1 MVGDN
6 EAVQPVKGDVRRYI
20 EGGYKPVGA
29 TSGQVLTQGPDY
41 DGMNRGF
48 WMGLDAFNSRGRSG
62 GSGKQDYSG
71 QYQVEMND
79 IASNPAFHNANGTY
93 NSKGN
98 EAIRALNQKY
108 APYVSGA
115 EIRATESYV
124 GGGYKESVDS
134 ALRESFIKQQTADY
148 EAQNKRFVEMYDAAH
163 PENVNAPYET
173 RARLGRRLSDQAGE
187 FMDLTNTLRNNKI
200 ESITDPA
207 KRRMAQI
214 LMDRMNPDQLDRF
227 INSGDTVKDQQELT
241 DSIASLAVQLGSTP
255 QEAMVMATD
264 ASRGVFAHL
273 NKYKNDIQQLSEEEL
288 KFMKSHD
295 ADETY
300 IDLSP
305 EDKAFYALTGQFSPN
320 TMAQGLAGN
329 ISVSDAFKTTKVGD
343 TYKRKLITSDKNV
356 LNFALNNGNSLT
368 ASAALN
374 NIVPQMQEE
383 LNKGNSAPLRMLNR
397 LPSMA
402 NIVNEPNTDPETIK
416 FLEDAIATDIVRN
429 SRHYYKGDNRI
440 TDEMDYQNR
449 AAVELAQFLGF
460 SNEKTK
466 DIVNKALTTM
476 GLKQVNGVYTPD
488 ELVGAMSAN
497 EIMPWATE
505 GVGKQQPQG
514 KDVNDYLSDENKMTV
529 APTEEQP
536 QVVNDEANQMSRIN
550 VYETPEY
557 QEFRSKI
564 VKAVKN
570 KQMTREQGINEDNQ
584 FLSRAKEALA
594 RVASEFGVKSAEAAV
609 SPVPVRK
616 PNIVSDTERQQS
628 IEAIKDKYNSS
639 DKRAEAIVNDSSK
652 RYSNGRL
659 AKAAIPLTLNMVG
672 PERAR
677 DILAYVLHDECR
689 GETKEGQDAVASV
702 MCNRIG
708 TNRGED
714 ILAVV
719 TKAGQFSG
727 LNKMSNKDLFNFVPK
742 TKIDQRFYDIA
753 DQLINGTFVPTT
765 DATSYYN
772 PQHQSNASK
781 GWTSKLTDTVKIG
794 NHIFGKD
801 KTIIKQS

>member
-20 EGGYKPVGA
+20 DGGYKPVGA
-29 TSGQVLTQGPDY
+29 TSDQVLTQGPDW
-41 DGMNRGF
+41 DGINRGIGMF
-48 WMGLDAFNSRGRSG
+48 LDLGNNYVRGRSG

-115 EIRATESYV
+115 EIRATESHV

-214 LMDRMNPDQLDRF
+214 LIDRMNPDQLDRF

-273 NKYKNDIQQLSEEEL
+273 NKYKNDIQQLSEDEL

-295 ADETY
+295 ADEAY

-356 LNFALNNGNSLT
+356 LNFALNNGDSLT

-488 ELVGAMSAN
+488 ELVGAMAGQT
-497 EIMPWATE
+497 IMPWAME
-505 GVGKQQPQG
+505 GIETQPQG
-514 KDVNDYLSDENKMTV
+514 KDVGDYLSDENKMTV

-536 QVVNDEANQMSRIN
+536 QVVNDETNQMSRVN

-557 QEFRSKI
+557 QEFRNKI
-564 VKAVKN
+564 VNDVRSGR
-570 KQMTREQGINEDNQ
+570 MTPAQAQNEGNQ
-584 FLSRAKEALA
+584 FLARAKEALA
-594 RVASEFGVKSAEAAV
+594 RVASEFGVKSAKADTVMYYQSPKDISGAMKGNRTIDDSMNEEINRVFNDPKELFIAEFIADKEGYEPKPYKLSGERNKTMAIGHQVITDEDKQIAEQYKDTGIPKDIAANILKKDISERITAIKNKIGEEAYNRLPKELIAATADASMGF
-609 SPVPVRK
+609 SPNTFVRK
-616 PNIVSDTERQQS
+616 FGTLLTLLKE
-628 IEAIKDKYNSS
+628 
-639 DKRAEAIVNDSSK
+639 
-652 RYSNGRL
+652 YSNTRDKKL
-659 AKAAIPLTLNMVG
+659 LSEIAKHTHTTTASSSVTHSSRNK
-672 PERAR
+672 AR
-677 DILAYVLHDECR
+677 DALVN
-689 GETKEGQDAVASV
+689 S
-702 MCNRIG
+702 
-708 TNRGED
+708 
-714 ILAVV
+714 
-719 TKAGQFSG
+719 
-727 LNKMSNKDLFNFVPK
+727 
-742 TKIDQRFYDIA
+742 
-753 DQLINGTFVPTT
+753 
-765 DATSYYN
+765 
-772 PQHQSNASK
+772 
-781 GWTSKLTDTVKIG
+781 LT
-794 NHIFGKD
+794 
-801 KTIIKQS
+801 

>member
-1 MVGDN
+1 MAGDN
-6 EAVQPVKGDVRRYI
+6 ESVQPVRGDVRRYVD
-20 EGGYKPVGA
+20 GGYRPVGA
-29 TSGQVLTQGPDY
+29 TPQQVITQSPDW
-41 DGMNRGF
+41 DGINRGIGMF
-48 WMGLDAFNSRGRSG
+48 LDLGDSYVRGRSGG
-62 GSGKQDYSG
+62 GSGKQDYTG

-79 IASNPAFHNANGTY
+79 IASNPAYHNANGTY

-124 GGGYKESVDS
+124 GGGYKESVDN

-163 PENVNAPYET
+163 PENINAPYET
-173 RARLGRRLSDQAGE
+173 RARLGRRLSDQSGE

-214 LMDRMNPDQLDRF
+214 IIDRMNPDQLDRF

-241 DSIASLAVQLGSTP
+241 DSIASLAVQLGDTP
-255 QEAMVMATD
+255 QEAMVVATD
-264 ASRGVFAHL
+264 ATRGIFAHL
-273 NKYKNDIQQLSEEEL
+273 NKYKNDLQQLSEEEL

-295 ADETY
+295 ADEAY

-320 TMAQGLAGN
+320 TMAQGLAGK

-343 TYKRKLITSDKNV
+343 TYKRQLITSDKNV

-374 NIVPQMQEE
+374 NIVPQIKEE

-402 NIVNEPNTDPETIK
+402 NIVNEPNTDQETIK

-488 ELVGAMSAN
+488 ELVGAMSAK
-497 EIMPWATE
+497 EIMPWAME
-505 GVGKQQPQG
+505 GIDVQPQG
-514 KDVNDYLSDENKMTV
+514 VDVEDYLSDENRMTV
-529 APTEEQP
+529 APAEEQP
-536 QVVNDEANQMSRIN
+536 QVVNDEANQMSRVN
-550 VYETPEY
+550 VYETEGY
-557 QEFRSKI
+557 KNFRRQILGDIRRGDIPSDEGQRRLNDYVYNFRYETEPVVAALEVAPATTNKDAI
-564 VKAVKN
+564 AEASRINKYDTTPVDTELFNSISNVELSEGYRSNKNYVDGNDYVIHTDKPNGKGNPTVGGGVLLNDTN
-570 KQMTREQGINEDNQ
+570 KQLLRLAGYNGGFGIGNKIPQDIVDSVAAKLFNYKAADAIRICKNRGIDINKHPELKKLCIDAHYNGSLPGLLQ
-584 FLSRAKEALA
+584 SFRDYIKAPSRKTATNIIASLKTKAPKIWSNNDRRKWWKE
-594 RVASEFGVKSAEAAV
+594 K
-609 SPVPVRK
+609 
-616 PNIVSDTERQQS
+616 VSDLQS
-628 IEAIKDKYNSS
+628 
-639 DKRAEAIVNDSSK
+639 
-652 RYSNGRL
+652 
-659 AKAAIPLTLNMVG
+659 
-672 PERAR
+672 
-677 DILAYVLHDECR
+677 
-689 GETKEGQDAVASV
+689 SV
-702 MCNRIG
+702 
-708 TNRGED
+708 
-714 ILAVV
+714 V
-719 TKAGQFSG
+719 
-727 LNKMSNKDLFNFVPK
+727 
-742 TKIDQRFYDIA
+742 
-753 DQLINGTFVPTT
+753 
-765 DATSYYN
+765 
-772 PQHQSNASK
+772 
-781 GWTSKLTDTVKIG
+781 
-794 NHIFGKD
+794 
-801 KTIIKQS
+801 

>member
-20 EGGYKPVGA
+20 DGGYKPVGA
-29 TSGQVLTQGPDY
+29 TSGQVLTQGPDW
-41 DGMNRGF
+41 DGINRGIGMF
-48 WMGLDAFNSRGRSG
+48 LDIGGNYARRSGG

-79 IASNPAFHNANGTY
+79 IASNPEYHNANGTY

-115 EIRATESYV
+115 EIRATEEHI
-124 GGGYKESVDS
+124 GGGYKDSVDS
-134 ALRESFIKQQTADY
+134 ALRQSFINQQTADY

-163 PENVNAPYET
+163 PENINAPYET

-214 LMDRMNPDQLDRF
+214 LMDRMNSDQLDRF

-264 ASRGVFAHL
+264 ATRGVFAHL
-273 NKYKNDIQQLSEEEL
+273 NKYKSDLQQLSEDEL
-288 KFMKSHD
+288 KFMKSRD
-295 ADETY
+295 ADEAY
-300 IDLSP
+300 MDLEP
-305 EDKAFYALTGQFSPN
+305 EEKAFYALTGQFSID
-320 TMAQGLAGN
+320 TMSKGLTKQ
-329 ISVSDAFKTTKVGD
+329 ISVSEAFKTTKVGD

-356 LNFALNNGNSLT
+356 LNFALNNGDSLT

-402 NIVNEPNTDPETIK
+402 NIVNEPNADPETIK

-466 DIVNKALTTM
+466 GIVNKALTTM

-488 ELVGAMSAN
+488 ELVGAMSAQST
-497 EIMPWATE
+497 MPWATE
-505 GVGKQQPQG
+505 GIETQPQG
-514 KDVNDYLSDENKMTV
+514 VDVEDYLSDENRMTV
-529 APTEEQP
+529 APAEEQQ
-536 QVVNDEANQMSRIN
+536 QVVNDEDNQMSRVN

-584 FLSRAKEALA
+584 FLARARAALSKIA
-594 RVASEFGVKSAEAAV
+594 EELTVKSAAADTI
-609 SPVPVRK
+609 PYRAGNNADDYGDK
-616 PNIVSDTERQQS
+616 PMSKVDIMLEEYYRAGEKETEKERF
-628 IEAIKDKYNSS
+628 
-639 DKRAEAIVNDSSK
+639 RAEQAVLDKLPDVLSK
-652 RYSNGRL
+652 
-659 AKAAIPLTLNMVG
+659 
-672 PERAR
+672 
-677 DILAYVLHDECR
+677 
-689 GETKEGQDAVASV
+689 KEIKQ
-702 MCNRIG
+702 
-708 TNRGED
+708 
-714 ILAVV
+714 
-719 TKAGQFSG
+719 
-727 LNKMSNKDLFNFVPK
+727 
-742 TKIDQRFYDIA
+742 FYDVI
-753 DQLINGTFVPTT
+753 LSEET
-765 DATSYYN
+765 DATTLRERLAMNQDDRQLSY
-772 PQHQSNASK
+772 QLSDRRK
-781 GWTSKLTDTVKIG
+781 RKK
-794 NHIFGKD
+794 K
-801 KTIIKQS
+801 KK